1 MQETN
6 NGHVIE
12 ETYTILETGIITAT
26 ITDVDTGWSITAT
39 KGRPTT
45 STGTGRA

>member
-1 MQETN
+1 MQEIN

-12 ETYTILETGIITAT
+12 ETYTILETGMITAT
-26 ITDVDTGWSITAT
+26 ITDVDTDWSITAT